1 VVNAMPQPF
10 YPQKRDLI
18 CILQEAGW
26 ASGPGFNWKKNATFS
41 ITSMRNHT
49 SEFHCV
55 MQGCH
60 AEKENIW
67 LRIFT
72 HN

>member
-1 VVNAMPQPF
+1 MPQAL
-10 YPQKRDLI
+10 YLQKRALV

-26 ASGPGFNWKKNATFS
+26 ASGQGFDWKENVSFAV
-41 ITSMRNHT
+41 TSMRNHA

-60 AEKENIW
+60 AEKENTW

>member
-1 VVNAMPQPF
+1 VVDAMPQPLF
-10 YPQKRDLI
+10 PQKRDLV
-18 CILQEAGW
+18 CILQEAGL
-26 ASGPGFNWKKNATFS
+26 ASEPDFHLKENVGFAVTR
-41 ITSMRNHT
+41 MRNHA

-60 AEKENIW
+60 AEKENTW
-67 LRIFT
+67 MRIFT

>member
-1 VVNAMPQPF
+1 MPQPL
-10 YPQKRDLI
+10 YPQKRDLV
-18 CILQEAGW
+18 CILQVAEW
-26 ASGPGFNWKKNATFS
+26 ASGPGFNWKENVRFPV
-41 ITSMRNHT
+41 TSMRNHA

-60 AEKENIW
+60 AEKENT
-67 LRIFT
+67 LMRIFT